1 MLMKESG
8 SFEMNAFSLHEKEDT
23 VGGLQIIVARVVTY
37 VDLISC
43 QYLLVL
49 VFTGS
54 PVDAINLNFL

>member
-23 VGGLQIIVARVVTY
+23 VGGLHIIITRVVTS

-43 QYLLVL
+43 QYLPVL

-54 PVDAINLNFL
+54 PVFISFIN

>member
-23 VGGLQIIVARVVTY
+23 VGGLQIIITRVVTS

-49 VFTGS
+49 LFTGN
-54 PVDAINLNFL
+54 PVDTINLSFL